1 MYTKVNL
8 IGDTFLH
15 NKVGNL
21 ISSTGNK
28 KPEKVEFVSDDTG
41 EINLFVDSGIYDLE
55 NIKNNKPNYA
65 WLLES
70 YSVRP
75 DLVDYFK
82 QDTINRSSPFEKIF
96 THNIDL
102 INSNKV
108 FEYLHPTGYWVNEEN
123 LREKS
128 KLVSMIAS
136 TKKNTEMQKL
146 RHKYAKKMKRKIDVF
161 GEGRNPITHKEE
173 GLSEYYFSIV
183 FENDLT
189 KDYFSEKVLDCFA
202 LKTIPIY
209 YGIKSLGKYFDENG
223 VIWFDQFNLKD
234 LSKDLYYKKIDAV
247 ERNYQR
253 IRELKL
259 PEDVILD
266 KIY

>member
-1 MYTKVNL
+1 MGIKVNL
-8 IGDTFLH
+8 FGDTFLH
-15 NKVGNL
+15 NKVENI
-21 ISSTGNK
+21 ISSTANK
-28 KPEKVEFVSDDTG
+28 KPKSVEFVTDGTG
-41 EINLFVDSGIYDLE
+41 QINLFVDNGIYDL
-55 NIKNNKPNYA
+55 NKVNNKKANYA

-75 DLVDYFK
+75 DLVNYFK
-82 QDTINRSSPFEKIF
+82 ENTISRVSPYEKLF

-102 INSNKV
+102 INLNEK
-108 FEYLHPTGYWVNEEN
+108 FEYLHPTGHWVNEDS
-123 LREKS
+123 LVEKC

-161 GEGRNPITHKEE
+161 GEGRNPIIHKEE

-189 KDYFSEKVLDCFA
+189 QDYFSEKVLDCFA

-209 YGIKSLGKYFDENG
+209 FGIKSLGKYFDENG
-223 VIWFDQFNLKD
+223 VIWFDQFSLKD
-234 LSKDLYYKKIDAV
+234 LSRGLYYEKLDSV
-247 ERNYQR
+247 ERNYQK
-253 IRELKL
+253 IKELQL
-259 PEDVILD
+259 PEDAILD
-266 KIY
+266 KIL